1 MAKTLDF
8 EGKLVDDPVDHK
20 LGTMP
25 VFELLMK
32 MSVPMMI
39 SMFMLALY
47 NVVDSI
53 FVSRVSEAA
62 LTALSLA
69 YPIQFLMVALN
80 IGTNVGVTAL
90 ISRSLGEKRFE
101 DANDYARHGLFLAI
115 IYTILFMVL
124 GFLFTDKFLV

>member
-1 MAKTLDF
+1 MPKTLNYKG
-8 EGKLVDDPVDHK
+8 ELVNDPVDHK

-25 VFELLMK
+25 IGELLFK

-53 FVSRVSEAA
+53 FVSRISEAA
-62 LTALSLA
+62 LSALSLA
-69 YPIQFLMVALN
+69 YPIQFFMVALN

-90 ISRSLGEKRFE
+90 ISRSLGEKNFE
-101 DANDYARHGLFLAI
+101 NANDYARHGIFIAI
-115 IYTILFMVL
+115 VYFIIF
-124 GFLFTDKFLV
+124 